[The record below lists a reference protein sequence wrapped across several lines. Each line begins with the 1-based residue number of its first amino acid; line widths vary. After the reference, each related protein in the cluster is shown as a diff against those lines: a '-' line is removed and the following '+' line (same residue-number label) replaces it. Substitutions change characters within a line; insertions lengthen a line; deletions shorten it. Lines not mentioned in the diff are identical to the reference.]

1 MELILASNNPGK
13 LREMRAILT
22 EMGHEVLSQS
32 EAGLDFVAEE
42 TGNTFLANAR
52 IKAQAV
58 VDATGWAAIA
68 DDSGLVVEA
77 LDGEP
82 GVDSA
87 YYGGAAC
94 VTDRDRTLY
103 LLQNMEG
110 EENRKAYFVST
121 IVCMFPDGSRI
132 EAEGRIAGELLR
144 EPRGDGGFG
153 YDPIFFVPE
162 LGMSFAELTPEVKN
176 KISHRA
182 QALAEF
188 KEKWEAYHA
197 DK

>member
-22 EMGHEVLSQS
+22 KMGHEVLSQS

-58 VDATGWAAIA
+58 VDATGRAAIA

-77 LDGEP
+77 LDGAP

-87 YYGGAAC
+87 YYGGDAC
-94 VTDRDRTLY
+94 KTDRDRLMY

-121 IVCMFPDGSRI
+121 IVCMFPDGSSI